1 MTEYFT
7 NIMHYISCYSFF
19 RIVAMAE
26 EGKNYSEHDASEL
39 TLTMCRALQ
48 ALHANG
54 ILHRDLK
61 PENLLFATAAADAP
75 IKGEKKRKFC
85 F

>member
-1 MTEYFT
+1 
-7 NIMHYISCYSFF
+7 
-19 RIVAMAE
+19 MAE

-75 IKGEKKRKFC
+75 IKGEKKRKIIFKLS
-85 F
+85 